1 MKDPN
6 IGTNI
11 IIGMVG
17 YTAIFLI
24 GMAIITHQE
33 IVQPPHQSV
42 PLTIIQILIKGQAA
56 ALVAGGFAVSIET
69 GAYIMV
75 LGAYLAKQQ
84 IERMNAKTRRKAQN
98 EAYRHANAEFAAYIR
113 RMNAARDAGE
123 PFNEPPPYFPTEEQD

>member
-69 GAYIMV
+69 GHT
-75 LGAYLAKQQ
+75 LW
-84 IERMNAKTRRKAQN
+84 
-98 EAYRHANAEFAAYIR
+98 FS
-113 RMNAARDAGE
+113 E
-123 PFNEPPPYFPTEEQD
+123 PTSPNSKSRE

>member
-6 IGTNI
+6 IGPKI

-33 IVQPPHQSV
+33 IVQPPYQSV

-56 ALVAGGFAVSIET
+56 SLVAGGFAVSIET

-84 IERMNAKTRRKAQN
+84 IERMNAKARRKAQN
-98 EAYRHANAEFAAYIR
+98 EAYRHANAEFAAYFR
-113 RMNAARDAGE
+113 RMNAARDAGQ